1 MRSQDW
7 IVQKLTEARA
17 LIAQGW
23 CQGDYYED
31 SDCGTKYC
39 AVGAIRAAAEDQSYF
54 YCLDYLGQTLAFM
67 IGSGRYNVPNWNDAP
82 GRTQQEVLA
91 LYDRAIDLAK
101 SVNPSVPSL
110 PK

>member
-1 MRSQDW
+1 MRSQEW

-17 LIAQGW
+17 LIEQGW

-54 YCLDYLGQTLAFM
+54 YCLDYLGQVLGM
-67 IGSGRYNVPNWNDAP
+67 ITASLCNVPNWNDAP

-91 LYDRAIDLAK
+91 LYDRAIDLARGALK
-101 SVNPSVPSL
+101 PDPSSPE
-110 PK
+110 